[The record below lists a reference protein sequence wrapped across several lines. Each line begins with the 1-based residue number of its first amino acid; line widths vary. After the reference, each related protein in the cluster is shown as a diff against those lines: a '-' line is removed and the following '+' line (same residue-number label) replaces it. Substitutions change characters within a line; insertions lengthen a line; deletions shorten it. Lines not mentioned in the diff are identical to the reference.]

1 MRNITHEARQKQ
13 VLMYTSNRIAHMR
26 MIKITFSI
34 IFLIIPF
41 RSCDPYIM
49 TFEPSL
55 PAGGKG
61 PYTLTSY
68 KSPQVR
74 TWLTLRYFF
83 EGIFLSWFFFLN
95 ICFIVLILF
104 AYSNKSTTVCTNLVH
119 SLISFFFIRM
129 LFWQK
134 SPLFGNYRYLDQ
146 RRAN

>member
-1 MRNITHEARQKQ
+1 MSKAQQSITHYTWHKQ
-13 VLMYTSNRIAHMR
+13 VLMYTSTRIARMR
-26 MIKITFSI
+26 IIKITF
-34 IFLIIPF
+34 LLTPF

-74 TWLTLRYFF
+74 TWRTL
-83 EGIFLSWFFFLN
+83 LSWKNWFFDMNGKRLTYDLLTDYLT
-95 ICFIVLILF
+95 VILMF
-104 AYSNKSTTVCTNLVH
+104 NKLTNDCTNLVFI
-119 SLISFFFIRM
+119 LIRM

-134 SPLFGNYRYLDQ
+134 FPLPGNYRYLDQ